1 MRTETLHGFHAAV
14 PPILCVNGGSNMTSM
29 DFSSSPSLKQLVY
42 DNLKERI
49 INGELKPGTRLRG
62 LYSAYDFFPT
72 IMEIAGVQY
81 KEKGLPGKSFAK
93 AVFSGEERD
102 INDCVVVY
110 SEYGAVRMIRQKEW
124 KYIRRYPEGPDELY
138 NLKTDPDEMRNM
150 IDKAAP
156 ELIELLNKRLDSWFS
171 EHTRPETDG
180 RQANVT
186 GAGQNRKYTNHGF
199 EPGSFEKGYETL
211 PIRQA

>member
-1 MRTETLHGFHAAV
+1 
-14 PPILCVNGGSNMTSM
+14 
-29 DFSSSPSLKQLVY
+29 
-42 DNLKERI
+42 
-49 INGELKPGTRLRG
+49 
-62 LYSAYDFFPT
+62 
-72 IMEIAGVQY
+72 
-81 KEKGLPGKSFAK
+81 
-93 AVFSGEERD
+93 
-102 INDCVVVY
+102 
-110 SEYGAVRMIRQKEW
+110 MIRQKEW